1 MNIRVENSNLPEI
14 TKANRAETKGAATAQ
29 AQKEQAAQAEQ
40 AAGRV
45 QGVQQTMVDAPHRA
59 GDSQIGKIQQD
70 AENAQAQHFQQQ
82 MEMAANMM
90 SGKDC
95 QQMEEEGFSVTGT
108 DVETIVTVV
117 DKIKAELAKAGV
129 DITVFGDELSG
140 EQLEKLVGS
149 TGLAKQLESAMKEAD
164 LPPTAENIS
173 DCEEAL
179 RQAASL
185 TGCSEEAIR
194 YLLGQELPP
203 TIENLYKAQH
213 SSSSAYPAG
222 HANGNGGPAQAAN
235 GYYGNGAPQAANG
248 NGGSAQAANGYYGGP
263 APQQAGQNAAGS
275 AMDGNLKS
283 QVEQIIARAGLAVNE
298 DTMAM
303 AQWMMGQQIPLT
315 EENIRYAMDLK
326 EMQLPPDAGKLL
338 GAMLGA
344 IAEGNRPSDAILME
358 GYSFAGRAKE
368 AAETVAQ
375 ATDADIWHVLE
386 KGLPFTIANLQ
397 AAKQEGQQGES
408 QGQQG
413 AAANPQQA
421 PDFAQEDL
429 AFLTAKRQLEETR
442 LMMTSQANYALLKQ
456 GFAIETKPLEEVVE
470 QLKALEEQYYKGLLS
485 QNGIE
490 ATAEQ
495 AAVFAETMG
504 KTHELA
510 GAPAYLLGNTQ
521 TAVDT
526 VNDMHKAGMSQKVDL
541 ERAGEAYEAL
551 RTAPRADLGDSIKK
565 AFRNVDGIL
574 EDLGL
579 EATEMNRRAVRI
591 LAYNRMEIN
600 PESIAGMKAAD
611 QKVQNMFQNLSPS
624 VVLEMIRE
632 GVNPLE
638 MTVEQLNSKAAEI
651 KNSMDGAEEEKFSK
665 FLWKL
670 EQHQEITPEERDSYI
685 GIYRLL
691 NQIDKTDGAV
701 VGALVNQGAEL
712 TMKNLLAAVRTN
724 RNSGINVLVDGNFGG
739 AEAVPTEELSI
750 SQQIES
756 AYQAD
761 CAKEAFAMVTPEG
774 LQQAM
779 ANGAGNIEGQAADAQ
794 QGKTAQHAQQNM
806 ANGAGKPWTELTPEE
821 LLWQMKQAP
830 EDTETEDAYYQER
843 MQEFAGAK
851 EAEAQVLQMLA
862 GHDMPVT
869 AYNIL
874 AAKQMMEQRNVFKS
888 LFDPKNFGEE
898 VDFEEV
904 KAGILEEFG
913 EAVKTPEEMAK
924 AQKKLA
930 EVAENV
936 MKAMITSE
944 DVRSLDI
951 RDMKILKQQIA
962 LGTQMA
968 KEENYAIPVL
978 VADELINVQLKIV
991 RGKEER
997 GRVDIMFDSP
1007 ALGKVAASF
1016 QIQPESVK
1024 GYIISDSPG
1033 TIEALK
1039 EREMQ
1044 LQERISPEHGDAW
1057 NVDMICSGN
1066 LDLARFSFG
1075 EKEAGQPKPE
1085 EGPSPVQTK
1094 ALYGAA
1100 KAFLE
1105 EIKRAGQEQENSGE
1119 V

>member
-14 TKANRAETKGAATAQ
+14 TKANKVETKGTASAK
-29 AQKEQAAQAEQ
+29 AQEEQAAQAEK
-40 AAGRV
+40 AAART

-70 AENAQAQHFQQQ
+70 AENAKAQHTQRQI
-82 MEMAANMM
+82 EMVSNTI

-95 QQMEEEGFSVTGT
+95 QQMDGEGFSVNGT

-129 DITVFGDELSG
+129 DISVFGDELSG

-149 TGLAKQLESAMKEAD
+149 TGYAKQLESAIREAD
-164 LPPTAENIS
+164 LPLTEENIS
-173 DCEEAL
+173 GCEEAI

-185 TGCSEEAIR
+185 TGCSEEAIK

-203 TIENLYKAQH
+203 TVENLYKAQH
-213 SSSSAYPAG
+213 SSSAPSPQAATGSSSVPYAAAQPAG
-222 HANGNGGPAQAAN
+222 
-235 GYYGNGAPQAANG
+235 GYYG
-248 NGGSAQAANGYYGGP
+248 SHM
-263 APQQAGQNAAGS
+263 PQQAGQNAAGT
-275 AMDGNLKS
+275 AMDGQLKA
-283 QVEQIIARAGLAVNE
+283 QVEQVISRAGLPVNE
-298 DTMAM
+298 DSMAM
-303 AQWMMGQQIPLT
+303 AQWMMGEQIPLT
-315 EENIRYAMDLK
+315 EENLRYAMELK
-326 EMQLPPDAGKLL
+326 GMELPPDAGQLM

-344 IAEGNRPSDAILME
+344 IAEGNRPTDAILLE
-358 GYSFAGRAKE
+358 GYSYADRAKQ

-375 ATDADIWHVLE
+375 ATDADIWHVVE
-386 KGLPFTIANLQ
+386 KGLPFTIENLQ
-397 AAKQEGQQGES
+397 AAQKENQQGS

-413 AAANPQQA
+413 ADPGRQA
-421 PDFAQEDL
+421 SHSFSPEDMG
-429 AFLTAKRQLEETR
+429 FVTAKRQLEETR
-442 LMMTSQANYALLKQ
+442 LMMTAQANYALLKQ

-470 QLKALEEQYYKGLLS
+470 QLKALEEEYYKSLLS
-485 QNGIE
+485 QNGVE
-490 ATAEQ
+490 PTAGQ

-510 GAPAYLLGNTQ
+510 GTPAYLLGNTR
-521 TAVDT
+521 TDIDT
-526 VNDMHKAGMSQKVDL
+526 INGMHQAGMSQKAEL

-551 RTAPRADLGDSIKK
+551 RTAPRADLGDSMKK
-565 AFRNVDGIL
+565 AFRNVDDIL
-574 EDLGL
+574 EDLDL
-579 EATEMNRRAVRI
+579 EVTEPNRRAVRI

-600 PESIAGMKAAD
+600 PESISGIKAAD

-651 KNSMDGAEEEKFSK
+651 KNSMEGAEEDKFSK

-670 EQHQEITPEERDSYI
+670 EQHQEITLEERDSYI

-712 TMKNLLAAVRTN
+712 TMKNLLTAVRTN
-724 RNSGINVLVDGNFGG
+724 RNSGIDVSVDETFGG
-739 AEAVPTEELSI
+739 TESAPTEELSI

-756 AYQAD
+756 AYQTD
-761 CAKEAFAMVTPEG
+761 CAKEAFGMVTPEG

-779 ANGAGNIEGQAADAQ
+779 ANGTGKTNRQAA
-794 QGKTAQHAQQNM
+794 GSQQNM
-806 ANGAGKPWTELTPEE
+806 ANSAGKPWAELTPEE
-821 LLWQMKQAP
+821 LLWQLKQAP
-830 EDTETEDAYYQER
+830 KDAETEEAYYREQ

-851 EAEAQVLQMLA
+851 EAEAQVLQMLTS
-862 GHDMPVT
+862 HDMPVT

-874 AAKQMMEQRNVFKS
+874 AAKQMMEQRNVFKN
-888 LFDPKNFGEE
+888 LFDPKNLGKE

-913 EAVKTPEEMAK
+913 EAVKTPEDMAK

-936 MKAMITSE
+936 MKTMIQSK

-951 RDMKILKQQIA
+951 RDMKIVKQQIA

-968 KEENYAIPVL
+968 KEEHYAIPVL
-978 VADELINVQLKIV
+978 VADELTNVQLKIV

-1024 GYIISDSPG
+1024 GYIISDSPR
-1033 TIEALK
+1033 TIEELK
-1039 EREMQ
+1039 NREAE
-1044 LQERISPEHGDAW
+1044 LQERISPDAGDAW
-1057 NVDMICSGN
+1057 KVDMICSDN
-1066 LDLARFSFG
+1066 LELSRFTFG
-1075 EKEAGQPKPE
+1075 EKEAGQPEQQKE
-1085 EGPSPVQTK
+1085 PSPVQTR

-1105 EIKRAGQEQENSGE
+1105 EIKRAGQA
-1119 V
+1119 